1 MDLNIYIYVFS
12 VSVYFIY
19 FFFFVRLS
27 FDVLPGFVSQRHEF
41 IDKFEIFNV
50 SFVGFQGYNLVFAKG
65 AFSKKNQRKRKR
77 KNNAYFM
84 GEKSIRVRFV
94 HV

>member
-1 MDLNIYIYVFS
+1 M
-12 VSVYFIY
+12 
-19 FFFFVRLS
+19 
-27 FDVLPGFVSQRHEF
+27 LPGFVLQRHEF

-65 AFSKKNQRKRKR
+65 AFSKKNQRKRK
-77 KNNAYFM
+77 NNAYFM